1 MLMAPGCNGK
11 KELEKAN
18 GQMQNLV
25 NWRRQENDVLGMGLN
40 PNYVVP
46 KQIR

>member
-1 MLMAPGCNGK
+1 
-11 KELEKAN
+11 
-18 GQMQNLV
+18 V
-25 NWRRQENDVLGMGLN
+25 NWQRKESDVLGMGLN